1 MSPRQDRARRDA
13 DIVEAARA
21 GMTVPALAERHGLS
35 TSHIYALLKRTG
47 VALGPNRLDAE
58 ARDTAMVEAMTRGEP
73 ATAVAARFGLAR
85 TYIYQVLQ
93 RRGVSL
99 RNIQSQEKG
108 GRDETIAEAV
118 RNGASVAAVAAEYG
132 LSKRRIY
139 DLLKAHAVGVRPWR
153 PRLKPADI
161 VMPSAG
167 PDGPAA
173 TGPRAA
179 GDVIAGG
186 PAVAAADMAKAPEPV
201 VAGETHFTL
210 TREFEAQRRLVFRAW
225 TEADQLARW
234 MVPEQH
240 LLQFESYELRTSGG
254 YRGRMSTADGP
265 GFWIRGT
272 FRTILPPASLVFTM
286 ARETEDGRV
295 ESMGQRI
302 VTLAEAGRFTQL
314 KLQMPLSVVLRTRG
328 TIARDWEERLN
339 RLSTYL
345 EDAA

>member
-1 MSPRQDRARRDA
+1 MSPRRDRARRDA
-13 DIVEAARA
+13 EIVEAARA
-21 GMTVPALAERHGLS
+21 GMAVTALAERHGLS
-35 TSHIYALLKRTG
+35 TSHVYALLKRTG

-58 ARDTAMVEAMTRGEP
+58 ARDMAVVEAMTRGETAP
-73 ATAVAARFGLAR
+73 AVAARFGLAR

-93 RRGVSL
+93 RHGVSL

-118 RNGASVAAVAAEYG
+118 RNGASVAAIAAEYG
-132 LSKRRIY
+132 LSKRRVY
-139 DLLKAHAVGVRPWR
+139 DLLKLHDVGVRPWR

-161 VMPSAG
+161 VMPLAG
-167 PDGPAA
+167 PE
-173 TGPRAA
+173 AA
-179 GDVIAGG
+179 GDVMPGG
-186 PAVAAADMAKAPEPV
+186 PAVAPADMAKAGEP
-201 VAGETHFTL
+201 AASGETHFTL
-210 TREFEAQRRLVFRAW
+210 TREFEAQRRSVFRAW